1 MKLGCRAHDYGT
13 HTAAQ
18 LAEILHSHGYNACQ
32 LAIPKAI
39 SGVAD
44 YQSITPQT
52 AAEIGEAFAAQGVEI
67 SVMGCYQDLSNPDA
81 EVRKQAVANIAHC
94 LSVQKLV
101 GARVVGSES
110 SYANLSE
117 EEKAVRYPLFVDSA
131 LRIAEAAAKYDG
143 VFAIEPVFWHP
154 LDTIERTQNLL
165 DAVADKQHFKMIFD
179 AANVLKRKYQSAQTQ
194 LWQQWLGEFG
204 EHIEAMH
211 IKDFVLEGDKYCPRV
226 LGEGVMDYTF
236 IRSWLCENR
245 PEMALLREE
254 VQLQHDQQ
262 DLHFMRSLVEV
273 QK

>member
-18 LAEILHSHGYNACQ
+18 LAEILHSRGYNACQ

-39 SGVAD
+39 SGIAD

-52 AAEIGEAFAAQGVEI
+52 AAEIGEAFSKQQVEI
-67 SVMGCYQDLSNPDA
+67 SVMGCYQDLSNPDT
-81 EVRKQAVANIAHC
+81 EIRKKAVENIAHC
-94 LSVQKLV
+94 LSLQKLL
-101 GARVVGSES
+101 GAKVVGSES

-117 EEKAVRYPLFVDSA
+117 EEKEVRFPLFVDSA

-154 LDTIERTQNLL
+154 LSTVERTHTLL

-179 AANVLKRKYQSAQTQ
+179 AANVLRRRYQPIQTQ
-194 LWQQWLGEFG
+194 VWQQWLGEFG
-204 EHIEAMH
+204 ERIEAMH
-211 IKDFVLEGDKYCPRV
+211 IKDFVLEGDRYCPRV
-226 LGEGVMDYTF
+226 LGEGIMDYTF
-236 IRSWLCENR
+236 IRQWLCENR

-254 VQLQHDQQ
+254 VQLEQDAQ
-262 DLHFMRSLVEV
+262 DLQFMCGLV